1 MRMRSV
7 VQRVTT
13 ASVVVDGQE
22 IARIGTGLLAL
33 VGVGVGDDEEKA
45 RVLADRIIELRI
57 FEDEAQK
64 MNRSLLELR
73 GQLLL
78 VSQFTLFGDARRGRR
93 PSFTAAMEPVRAEAL
108 FQRVCERAKERGV
121 LIATGR
127 FRADMKVLLVNDG
140 PVTILLDTEKT
151 F

>member
-1 MRMRSV
+1 MRSV

-13 ASVVVDGQE
+13 ASVLVEGQE
-22 IARIGTGLLAL
+22 IGRITGGLLAL
-33 VGVGVGDDEEKA
+33 VGVGLEDQESTAVA
-45 RVLADRIIELRI
+45 LADRIVELRV

-64 MNRSLLELR
+64 MNRSLLDMG

-78 VSQFTLFGDARRGRR
+78 VSQFTLYGDARRGRR

-108 FQRVCERAKERGV
+108 FLRVCERARERGV
-121 LIATGR
+121 TVATGR
-127 FRADMKVLLVNDG
+127 FRADMKVMLVNDG
-140 PVTILLDTEKT
+140 PVTILLDTDKT